1 MTKMPR
7 GNEKKYL
14 QFLELYKKA
23 YSTLE
28 KQKQYQQALELW
40 KIVKNNESLYEKKI
54 NELKE
59 KVTKSKVSLM
69 SFWGNT
75 ISPPSK
81 KKKDIHPAPSSLNET
96 RSFLNATT
104 TEPAR
109 IEINLTDN
117 KKERENPAQVRSR
130 KKISDLESQRAS
142 LIVVHDSGLST
153 VTKEQI
159 NTVKETIRKEKTK
172 LDRLIRES
180 ARQRKRRQ
188 KLKESI
194 ETVCQNIPEASSA
207 LKQFSRNHTGRPRLE
222 VDQPEL
228 LSTIIKIVQ
237 NLSAADER
245 QRTECLRSVST
256 LDDLQEELTKIG
268 FTLSRSGL
276 YLRLLPRRGNTSEG
290 KKHVSTVPVKLLR
303 PENSMRKKNDDRMF
317 AKSFIDDMFE
327 VCKLFGPK
335 AVLFISNDDKAR
347 VSLGI
352 AAASLQAPL
361 LMHMEYKVKLM
372 DHDFVVSSQ
381 HKLIP
386 SVYGVCEVNN
396 TGNVS
401 YSGDTFIRIR
411 SAKHDTSNAFTH
423 AFDVRELFKTELVKR
438 RPIMLM
444 ETDGA
449 QDEAPRFPKTLATA
463 VDLFRLLNLDA
474 LLHGVNAAGLSAFN
488 PVERR
493 MAPLSRDLAGIVL
506 PHDFFGNHL
515 DSSGKTIDYELEVEN
530 FQKAADV
537 LSQVWEKT
545 VIDGY
550 PVHCQAV
557 PVGKAYEPPIPDP
570 VWVDKH
576 CQQSRYS
583 LQIVKC
589 QEESCCTPFETNW
602 LKNFPQRFIPFP
614 AIYEYCENGYKAME
628 PSRYLKTYQN
638 NQRLLHDIP
647 IEGLKYKIIPFDLY
661 RPSLK
666 EKLSNGICDKCN
678 KYWPSEAAMKRHKK
692 AHTQKKNTVEMESE
706 DSVSDSESINK
717 SEDIS
722 EEIDYKSVEAEF
734 MPVFDNIFDLF
745 KSPFEEI

>member
-1 MTKMPR
+1 MPR

-28 KQKQYQQALELW
+28 KQKQYQQAQELW

-81 KKKDIHPAPSSLNET
+81 KKKDIHPAPSSSNET

-109 IEINLTDN
+109 IEITYFLAFFNLDLTDN

-130 KKISDLESQRAS
+130 KKISDLESQHAS
-142 LIVVHDSGLST
+142 LIVVRDSGLST

-245 QRTECLRSVST
+245 RRTECLRSVST

-317 AKSFIDDMFE
+317 AKSFIDDM
-327 VCKLFGPK
+327 
-335 AVLFISNDDKAR
+335 
-347 VSLGI
+347 
-352 AAASLQAPL
+352 
-361 LMHMEYKVKLM
+361 
-372 DHDFVVSSQ
+372 
-381 HKLIP
+381 
-386 SVYGVCEVNN
+386 
-396 TGNVS
+396 
-401 YSGDTFIRIR
+401 
-411 SAKHDTSNAFTH
+411 
-423 AFDVRELFKTELVKR
+423 
-438 RPIMLM
+438 
-444 ETDGA
+444 
-449 QDEAPRFPKTLATA
+449 
-463 VDLFRLLNLDA
+463 
-474 LLHGVNAAGLSAFN
+474 
-488 PVERR
+488 
-493 MAPLSRDLAGIVL
+493 
-506 PHDFFGNHL
+506 
-515 DSSGKTIDYELEVEN
+515 LEVWTKSCAFH
-530 FQKAADV
+530 FQ
-537 LSQVWEKT
+537 
-545 VIDGY
+545 
-550 PVHCQAV
+550 
-557 PVGKAYEPPIPDP
+557 
-570 VWVDKH
+570 
-576 CQQSRYS
+576 R
-583 LQIVKC
+583 
-589 QEESCCTPFETNW
+589 
-602 LKNFPQRFIPFP
+602 
-614 AIYEYCENGYKAME
+614 
-628 PSRYLKTYQN
+628 
-638 NQRLLHDIP
+638 
-647 IEGLKYKIIPFDLY
+647 
-661 RPSLK
+661 
-666 EKLSNGICDKCN
+666 
-678 KYWPSEAAMKRHKK
+678 
-692 AHTQKKNTVEMESE
+692 
-706 DSVSDSESINK
+706 
-717 SEDIS
+717 
-722 EEIDYKSVEAEF
+722 
-734 MPVFDNIFDLF
+734 
-745 KSPFEEI
+745 

>member
-1 MTKMPR
+1 
-7 GNEKKYL
+7 
-14 QFLELYKKA
+14 
-23 YSTLE
+23 
-28 KQKQYQQALELW
+28 
-40 KIVKNNESLYEKKI
+40 
-54 NELKE
+54 
-59 KVTKSKVSLM
+59 
-69 SFWGNT
+69 
-75 ISPPSK
+75 
-81 KKKDIHPAPSSLNET
+81 
-96 RSFLNATT
+96 
-104 TEPAR
+104 
-109 IEINLTDN
+109 N
-117 KKERENPAQVRSR
+117 KKERENLAQVRSR

-142 LIVVHDSGLST
+142 LIVVRDSGLST

-245 QRTECLRSVST
+245 RRTECLRTVST

-268 FTLSRSGL
+268 FTLSRSDL

-303 PENSMRKKNDDRMF
+303 PENSMRKKNVDRMF

-347 VSLGI
+347 VPLGI

-423 AFDVRELFKTELVKR
+423 AFDVRELFKTELVKS

-474 LLHGVNAAGLSAFN
+474 LLHGVNAAGLSA
-488 PVERR
+488 
-493 MAPLSRDLAGIVL
+493 
-506 PHDFFGNHL
+506 
-515 DSSGKTIDYELEVEN
+515 LEPP
-530 FQKAADV
+530 ADV
-537 LSQVWEKT
+537 LSQDWEKT

-628 PSRYLKTYQN
+628 PSRYFKNVSKQSTFAPLTH
-638 NQRLLHDIP
+638 RLLLHDIP

-661 RPSLK
+661 CPSLK

-692 AHTQKKNTVEMESE
+692 VHTQKKNTVEMESE